1 MIGGKNNEKELYL
14 FTFHP
19 FTLSKFQLFNLDNT
33 RVFGQTLSS
42 SGQISSSSS
51 SSGGTP
57 STLSDKFS
65 GIWSAKIQRTV
76 SVNGVVVKE
85 GTHPINLRLCSKN
98 GQIKGIVVHPGF
110 FTRAL
115 IVSQNVISENEV
127 EVGVKD
133 RRGRTATLRLTLVGD
148 LQLNGAFSNGVNF
161 ESTKKSDFRL
171 CEAFRRCDIN
181 DLFNTKEFDNQ
192 H

>member
-1 MIGGKNNEKELYL
+1 MKIKKNHTYL
-14 FTFHP
+14 FLVFSFLFAVSFLP
-19 FTLSKFQLFNLDNT
+19 FGNDNAI
-33 RVFGQTLSS
+33 GQTSSS

-51 SSGGTP
+51 GG
-57 STLSDKFS
+57 SIVLSDKFS
-65 GIWSAKIQRTV
+65 GIWSAKVNRTV
-76 SVNGVVVKE
+76 SVNGVVIHE
-85 GTHPINLRLCSKN
+85 GTRTIHLRLCAKN
-98 GQIKGIVVHPGF
+98 GEIKGIVVHPGF

-133 RRGRTATLRLTLVGD
+133 RRGRPATLRLTLVGD

-161 ESTKKSDFRL
+161 QSIKKSDFRL

-181 DLFNTKEFDNQ
+181 DLFNTKEFD
-192 H
+192 HEK